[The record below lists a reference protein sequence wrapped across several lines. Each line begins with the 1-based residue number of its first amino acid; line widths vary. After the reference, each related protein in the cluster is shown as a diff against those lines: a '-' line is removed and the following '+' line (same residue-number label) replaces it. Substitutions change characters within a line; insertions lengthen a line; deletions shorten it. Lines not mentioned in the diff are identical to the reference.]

1 MINSSRHDH
10 QIIGL
15 KPDANPIVVLAADV
29 KVAAAITDVPDLL
42 VLVQML
48 VEEGLDFVLVVGQ
61 QRRGDGDLVAVLVA
75 TRGSEG
81 VDVGYVWVV
90 EVEDTELR

>member
-1 MINSSRHDH
+1 
-10 QIIGL
+10 
-15 KPDANPIVVLAADV
+15 
-29 KVAAAITDVPDLL
+29 
-42 VLVQML
+42 ML